1 MPAHTTWGPPGP
13 HTVHTPVPAR
23 ASDAT
28 GRRTR

>member
-13 HTVHTPVPAR
+13 RPAR
-23 ASDAT
+23 AAATARAADTT